1 MQIEELKKGDLIVVF
16 WNDASD
22 IKGTLTEHEV
32 SPEVVVKDWG
42 LYLGVSGRKHRFLIV
57 GKDVTLVHN
66 DWGASR
72 IPIELVDEIRLILP
86 REQVMEFIAE
96 VAARTPD
103 GTYEPKVAPVMF
115 DLAAQIARARRSIQ
129 EKELNALRRNWE

>member
-57 GKDVTLVHN
+57 GKDVTQVHN

-72 IPIELVDEIRLILP
+72 IPLELVDEIRLILP
-86 REQVMEFIAE
+86 REQVMKYIAE
-96 VAARTPD
+96 VATLT
-103 GTYEPKVAPVMF
+103 G
-115 DLAAQIARARRSIQ
+115 RRVR
-129 EKELNALRRNWE
+129 LRRIERRERWQIV